1 MHNTDTLTEEQK
13 TKIISS
19 VYSNVKKLKIA
30 TSIYKLKES
39 SADELSEKTGIKSN
53 AITTYLK
60 EMESSGIMKSRR
72 ESYYI
77 YYSLTPFG
85 EKIVTLFN

>member
-1 MHNTDTLTEEQK
+1 MHNTDLLTEEQK

-19 VYSNVKKLKIA
+19 VYSNVKKLKVA
-30 TSIYKLKES
+30 TAIYKLKES

-53 AITTYLK
+53 AITMILK
-60 EMESSGIMKSRR
+60 EMEASGVMKSRR

-77 YYSLTPFG
+77 YYSLTSFG